1 MAGDGQYDDSVNTLA
16 CRVILLTLL
25 DLAPICVSKAMTQL
39 M

>member
-1 MAGDGQYDDSVNTLA
+1 MAGDGQYDDSVNA
-16 CRVILLTLL
+16 PARRVILLTLF